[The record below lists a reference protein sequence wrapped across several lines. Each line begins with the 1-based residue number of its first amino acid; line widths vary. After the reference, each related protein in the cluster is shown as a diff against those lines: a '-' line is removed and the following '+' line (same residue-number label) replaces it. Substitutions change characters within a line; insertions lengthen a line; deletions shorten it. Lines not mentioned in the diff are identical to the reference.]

1 MIRFNSKNEFN
12 TPFGNRFKINRK
24 YHYDLDVLK
33 FKNKDFYSQTSAK
46 FGISN
51 VFEHKGR
58 SNKLLKEFAKEYNVY
73 YLNKSYHAWN
83 NASKNKSD
91 KQLKCIYVIMK
102 LLKVWK
108 INI

>member
-1 MIRFNSKNEFN
+1 MKLLDFCSK
-12 TPFGNRFKINRK
+12 
-24 YHYDLDVLK
+24 
-33 FKNKDFYSQTSAK
+33 TSAK

-58 SNKLLKEFAKEYNVY
+58 SNELLKEFAKEYNVH

-91 KQLKCIYVIMK
+91 KTVEVYICNY
-102 LLKVWK
+102 
-108 INI
+108 